1 MLKVKTIRI
10 YFIIVEHL
18 VMSSVEEVVKE
29 FTEADNAIRTV
40 FPKVD
45 PILVVSLIFDQKA
58 QKENIYTLEI
68 ILKPGQDT
76 QQIRDRV
83 IQVTGM
89 APGFYLKGT
98 KMVVSHDL
106 NLNLLKRINDLDFVV
121 SIKGSL
127 YSAGG
132 SSDF

>member
-1 MLKVKTIRI
+1 
-10 YFIIVEHL
+10 
-18 VMSSVEEVVKE
+18 MSNSEINSIDDVVRE
-29 FTEADNAIRTV
+29 FTEADNAIKTV

-45 PILVVSLIFDQKA
+45 PILVVSLIFDEKA
-58 QKENIYTLEI
+58 KKENIYTLEI
-68 ILKPGQDT
+68 ILKPEQDT
-76 QQIRDRV
+76 KQIRERV
-83 IQVTGM
+83 ISVTGM

-98 KMVVSHDL
+98 KMVVSHGLDL
-106 NLNLLKRINDLDFVV
+106 KLLKRINDLDFVV

>member
-1 MLKVKTIRI
+1 MSNVVDVIR
-10 YFIIVEHL
+10 
-18 VMSSVEEVVKE
+18 E

-45 PILVVSLIFDQKA
+45 PILVVRLIFDQKA
-58 QKENIYTLEI
+58 KRDNIYTLEV
-68 ILKPGQDT
+68 ILKPDQNT
-76 QQIRDRV
+76 QEIRERV
-83 IQVTGM
+83 IKVTGM
-89 APGFYLKGT
+89 APGFYLQGT
-98 KMVVSHDL
+98 KMVVSHSL

-121 SIKGSL
+121 SIKGSP